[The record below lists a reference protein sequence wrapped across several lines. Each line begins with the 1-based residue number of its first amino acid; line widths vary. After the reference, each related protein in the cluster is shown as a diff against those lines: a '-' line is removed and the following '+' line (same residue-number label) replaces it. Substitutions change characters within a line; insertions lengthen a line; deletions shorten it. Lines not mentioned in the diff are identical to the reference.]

1 MRLKLIDYFRMH
13 LSELIGNSSRLFLS
27 ELFSQIIAFLQVIMI
42 VRFLGAASYGLFAL
56 VIVYVTVVNQL
67 IDFRIKEAVVKYL
80 SEFLIKKDRLR
91 LWASLKLCYL
101 LDFITGVIA
110 FLIAFFSAGLVATFI
125 IHDTQAICLIQLFA
139 FMLLISTLDNS
150 CSGVLIVF
158 EKFTVLSIYVIA
170 SAGLRF
176 IFVAAILLLGFGI
189 KGVLLGY
196 IIAALLSST
205 AVILLSLR
213 TIKRSVWF
221 PGIAGGMLLL
231 KDRWREIA
239 AFLININFN
248 ESITLVA
255 KNIDVLIL
263 GYFRAPA
270 EVGFYRLAKNFTEML
285 SLLSNSVYTAIYPQF
300 SRLWADKRKEEF
312 KALIKRITI
321 FMGGVTLPLTIG
333 LFLAIPWIIRV
344 FVGEGFLPVASLVK
358 IMVWGITAAVVS
370 LWVRPVFLSMGRP
383 GVLTIIN
390 MCNALILIIFSLIF
404 VPRFGYF
411 ASAIIYTYPYIAGH
425 LLAAFVAWRIL
436 KRR

>member
-1 MRLKLIDYFRMH
+1 MRPKLIDYFRMH

-27 ELFSQIIAFLQVIMI
+27 ELFSQIIVFLQVIMI

>member
-1 MRLKLIDYFRMH
+1 MRLKFIDYFRVH
-13 LSELIGNSSRLFLS
+13 LAELIGNSSRLFLS

-42 VRFLGAASYGLFAL
+42 VRFLGAANYGLFAL

-80 SEFLIKKDRLR
+80 SEFLIKKDRAR

-110 FLIAFFSAGLVATFI
+110 FLIAFLSAGLVATFI
-125 IHDTQAICLIQLFA
+125 MHDTQAICLIQLFA

-158 EKFTVLSIYVIA
+158 EKFTLLSVYAIA

-176 IFVAAILLLGFGI
+176 IFVATILLLGFGI

-205 AVILLSLR
+205 AVIFLSLR
-213 TIKRSVWF
+213 TIKGSVWF
-221 PGIAGGMLLL
+221 PGITGGMSLL
-231 KDRWREIA
+231 KDRWREVA

-312 KALIKRITI
+312 KVLIKRITV
-321 FMGGVTLPLTIG
+321 FMGGITLPLTVG
-333 LFLAIPWIIRV
+333 LFLAIPWIVRV
-344 FVGEGFLPVASLVK
+344 FVGEGFFPVASLVK
-358 IMVWGITAAVVS
+358 IMVWGITVAVVT

-383 GVLTIIN
+383 GVLTVIN
-390 MCNALILIIFSLIF
+390 VCNALMLIILSLIF

-411 ASAIIYTYPYIAGH
+411 ASAIIYTYPYVAGH
-425 LLAAFVAWRIL
+425 LLAAFVARRIL
-436 KRR
+436 KRP

>member
-1 MRLKLIDYFRMH
+1 
-13 LSELIGNSSRLFLS
+13 
-27 ELFSQIIAFLQVIMI
+27 
-42 VRFLGAASYGLFAL
+42 
-56 VIVYVTVVNQL
+56 
-67 IDFRIKEAVVKYL
+67 
-80 SEFLIKKDRLR
+80 
-91 LWASLKLCYL
+91 
-101 LDFITGVIA
+101 
-110 FLIAFFSAGLVATFI
+110 
-125 IHDTQAICLIQLFA
+125 
-139 FMLLISTLDNS
+139 MLLISTLDNS

-158 EKFTVLSIYVIA
+158 EKFTLISVYVIA

-176 IFVAAILLLGFGI
+176 IFVAAILLSGFGI

-205 AVILLSLR
+205 AVILFSLR
-213 TIKRSVWF
+213 TIKRAVWF

-248 ESITLVA
+248 EAITLVS

-321 FMGGVTLPLTIG
+321 FMGGITLPLTIG
-333 LFLAIPWIIRV
+333 LFLVIPWMIRI
-344 FVGEGFLPVASLVK
+344 FVGEIFLPVASLVK
-358 IMVWGITAAVVS
+358 IMVWGITVAVVS

-425 LLAAFVAWRIL
+425 LSATFIAWRLL